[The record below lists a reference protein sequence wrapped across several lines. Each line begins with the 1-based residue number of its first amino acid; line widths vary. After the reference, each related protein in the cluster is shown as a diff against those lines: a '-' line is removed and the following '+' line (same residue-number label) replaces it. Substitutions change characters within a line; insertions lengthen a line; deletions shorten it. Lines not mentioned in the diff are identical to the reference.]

1 MATMAMPATHLP
13 FGESMAVLGQ
23 GTWHLGVGRHPA
35 QEEIAALRLGL
46 SLGMTV
52 VDTAEMYGDGASER
66 LVGRALAGRRDA
78 AFLVSKVLPHHAT
91 RRDTIQACERSLRRL
106 DTDHLDLYLLHWRGQ
121 VPLEETVEA
130 FDALLAGGWIRHWGV
145 SNFDVGDMAELLRVH
160 GGTGVDCDQVLYN
173 LAHRGIEAALLP
185 WCRSTGVP
193 IMAYSPIEQGR
204 LLDHP
209 SLRAVAERH
218 DATPAQVALAWVLRH
233 DGVVTVPKAGTPA
246 HVRQNCGALELE
258 LAEEDL
264 DELDLAFPPPTGRQP
279 LEML

>member
-1 MATMAMPATHLP
+1 MATMAMPTTQLP
-13 FGESMAVLGQ
+13 SGESIAVLGQ

-46 SLGMTV
+46 SLGMTL

-66 LVGRALAGRRDA
+66 LVGRALAGRRDV

-91 RRDTIQACERSLRRL
+91 RRGTIEACERSLRRL
-106 DTDHLDLYLLHWRGQ
+106 DTDHLDLYLLHWRGE

-130 FDALLAGGWIRHWGV
+130 FDALLAAGWIRHWGV
-145 SNFDVGDMAELLRVH
+145 SNFDVGDMAELRRVR

-204 LLDHP
+204 LTRHP
-209 SLRAVAERH
+209 AVARIAARRG
-218 DATPAQVALAWVLRH
+218 ATGAQVALAWVLLH
-233 DGVVTVPKAGTPA
+233 DGVSAIPEAGTRE
-246 HVRQNCGALELE
+246 HVAENRAALDLR
-258 LAEEDL
+258 LTSDDIAEL
-264 DELDLAFPPPTGRQP
+264 DEAFPPPAGPRP
-279 LEML
+279 LEVI